1 MESGKIKNEA
11 LLEAIEVFKAEN
23 NQQNLKNFIEKLL
36 QARFIL
42 PATLDPKPVKDD
54 QGRIMGDG
62 KFRVNFRVITD
73 NTGKNFFPCFTN
85 DEEFEHAIKEVEVE
99 KMALTYKEVAPL
111 VLNSNGQIQGI
122 VIDPYTVGMQV
133 PDALI
138 KTVDESRKSV
148 LEEHKNTNIKKHTI
162 PANTKIRLRSPKYMP
177 VDMLDEAKKFLAER
191 PNVKAAYIQM
201 MEKENSDEEYLITID
216 FEGDEEDLFDSLLPK
231 IKPLAFGIPIAL
243 TGTDNGLGKK
253 VTEVEMKD
261 DYAPDANEM
270 HKIGLEHEFAKN
282 NVKFHLNTS
291 AKAVTDDGLI
301 CTGKDGSE
309 FTVKADTVLIAAGMR
324 ADWDTVEALK
334 YSAPWCITVGDCIK
348 AGKVADATQQ
358 GYYAALDI

>member
-62 KFRVNFRVITD
+62 KFKVNFRVITD

-111 VLNSNGQIQGI
+111 VLNS
-122 VIDPYTVGMQV
+122 
-133 PDALI
+133 

-148 LEEHKNTNIKKHTI
+148 LEEQKNTNIKKHTI

-177 VDMLDEAKKFLAER
+177 VDMLEEAKKFFVER
-191 PNVKAAYIQM
+191 PNIKAAYIQM

-253 VTEVEMKD
+253 V
-261 DYAPDANEM
+261 
-270 HKIGLEHEFAKN
+270 LENAEPFYKKEN
-282 NVKFHLNTS
+282 
-291 AKAVTDDGLI
+291 
-301 CTGKDGSE
+301 
-309 FTVKADTVLIAAGMR
+309 
-324 ADWDTVEALK
+324 
-334 YSAPWCITVGDCIK
+334 
-348 AGKVADATQQ
+348 
-358 GYYAALDI
+358 

>member
-177 VDMLDEAKKFLAER
+177 VDMLDEAIKFLAER

-253 VTEVEMKD
+253 VTENTEPFYKKEIVGD
-261 DYAPDANEM
+261 
-270 HKIGLEHEFAKN
+270 N
-282 NVKFHLNTS
+282 NV
-291 AKAVTDDGLI
+291 
-301 CTGKDGSE
+301 
-309 FTVKADTVLIAAGMR
+309 
-324 ADWDTVEALK
+324 
-334 YSAPWCITVGDCIK
+334 
-348 AGKVADATQQ
+348 
-358 GYYAALDI
+358 

>member
-11 LLEAIEVFKAEN
+11 LLEAIEIFKAEN

-42 PATLDPKPVKDD
+42 PATLDPQPVKDD

-148 LEEHKNTNIKKHTI
+148 LDEHKNTNIKKHTI

-253 VTEVEMKD
+253 VTENTEPFYKKEIVGD
-261 DYAPDANEM
+261 
-270 HKIGLEHEFAKN
+270 N
-282 NVKFHLNTS
+282 NV
-291 AKAVTDDGLI
+291 
-301 CTGKDGSE
+301 
-309 FTVKADTVLIAAGMR
+309 
-324 ADWDTVEALK
+324 
-334 YSAPWCITVGDCIK
+334 
-348 AGKVADATQQ
+348 
-358 GYYAALDI
+358 

>member
-1 MESGKIKNEA
+1 MENGKIKNDA
-11 LLEAIEVFKAEN
+11 LLEAIEVLKAEN

-62 KFRVNFRVITD
+62 KFRV
-73 NTGKNFFPCFTN
+73 KNFFPCFTN
-85 DEEFEHAIKEVEVE
+85 DEEFERAIKEVEVE

-111 VLNSNGQIQGI
+111 VLNSKGQIQGI

-148 LEEHKNTNIKKHTI
+148 LEERKNTNIKKHTI

-177 VDMLDEAKKFLAER
+177 VDMLEEAKKFFAER

-253 VTEVEMKD
+253 V
-261 DYAPDANEM
+261 
-270 HKIGLEHEFAKN
+270 LENAEPFYKKEN
-282 NVKFHLNTS
+282 
-291 AKAVTDDGLI
+291 
-301 CTGKDGSE
+301 
-309 FTVKADTVLIAAGMR
+309 
-324 ADWDTVEALK
+324 
-334 YSAPWCITVGDCIK
+334 
-348 AGKVADATQQ
+348 
-358 GYYAALDI
+358 